1 MARGVGCVAVVYPGF
16 DFVGV
21 LYSGGLRGTEYPPKR
36 EGGPRVLPRN
46 KKNGFYL

>member
-1 MARGVGCVAVVYPGF
+1 MARGVGCVPVVYPGF

-21 LYSGGLRGTEYPPKR
+21 LYSAGFEGYGIPPKR
-36 EGGPRVLPRN
+36 EGGPRVLPEN